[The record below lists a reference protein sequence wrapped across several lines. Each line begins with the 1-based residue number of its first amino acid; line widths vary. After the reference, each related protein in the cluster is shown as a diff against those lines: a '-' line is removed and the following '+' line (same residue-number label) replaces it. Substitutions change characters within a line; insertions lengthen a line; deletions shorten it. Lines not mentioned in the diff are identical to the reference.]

1 MKGHPR
7 NTIRAKERSEE
18 ESCQAVERLVKDR
31 IESLVTPRKTKG
43 GKNGRK
49 RRKTRIQRRKNSI
62 KKRGKRRR
70 EKKKPIVNK

>member
-43 GKNGRK
+43 EKNGRK

-62 KKRGKRRR
+62 KKERKKKER
-70 EKKKPIVNK
+70 EKKKANCK

>member
-43 GKNGRK
+43 EKTDENEGRQEYREGK
-49 RRKTRIQRRKNSI
+49 
-62 KKRGKRRR
+62 
-70 EKKKPIVNK
+70 EV